1 MGGGFKYNWTNFDA
15 NWRIEIW
22 IAANGAKRKKKQR
35 QEGHTRAVLAVQCS
49 DFLFVKFVLI
59 KEDGLIKSK
68 GKSEREGE
76 PTDV

>member
-1 MGGGFKYNWTNFDA
+1 MEPK
-15 NWRIEIW
+15 E
-22 IAANGAKRKKKQR
+22 KKQR

-76 PTDV
+76 PIDVKCSSFECFGIKV